1 MEKNVDKL
9 TKQIVKDLRVKL
21 MNVFEVAPHT
31 PTLVEEDLKA
41 LDDNYEITVG
51 NATYNDDEVTFKLNI
66 KIKGA
71 KSQSQKDLEL
81 YGVQFD
87 NLDITKIA
95 RMNGKPYSLVGY
107 RRRARKNP
115 YLIQEL
121 DNGKQ
126 YTIATDTAKKYFAKE
141 VA

>member
-1 MEKNVDKL
+1 MDKL
-9 TKQIVKDLRVKL
+9 DSKSVKVLRDYLQNNLNDEDKFDLS
-21 MNVFEVAPHT
+21 
-31 PTLVEEDLKA
+31 DL
-41 LDDNYEITVG
+41 DINVG
-51 NATYNDDEVTFKLNI
+51 NATYNDDEVTFKLTL

-95 RMNGKPYSLVGY
+95 RMNGKPYSLIGY

>member
-9 TKQIVKDLRVKL
+9 DSKSVKVLRDYLQNNLNDEDKFDLS
-21 MNVFEVAPHT
+21 
-31 PTLVEEDLKA
+31 DL
-41 LDDNYEITVG
+41 DINVG
-51 NATYNDDEVTFKLNI
+51 NATYNDDEVTFKLTL

-95 RMNGKPYSLVGY
+95 RMNGKPYSLIGY

>member
-1 MEKNVDKL
+1 ML
-9 TKQIVKDLRVKL
+9 TKQIVKDLRRQL
-21 MNVFEVAPHT
+21 
-31 PTLVEEDLKA
+31 EDVLQEA
-41 LDDNYEITVG
+41 VHNESTFQDDQLQSKYDVSVG
-51 NATYNDDEVTFKLNI
+51 NATYNDDEVTFKLNV
-66 KIKGA
+66 KIKGS
-71 KSQSQKDLEL
+71 KSESQKDLEL

-126 YTIATDTAKKYFAKE
+126 YTIATDTAKKYFGKGE